1 MYGCKRP
8 VVVSPEK
15 LCCPKKTH
23 GHVYHRDF
31 GLCDRSRDLLGICCP
46 LTLALGNGAGEGSI
60 LGSLVIPVTVVTVGV
75 CM

>member
-1 MYGCKRP
+1 M
-8 VVVSPEK
+8 VSPEK

-23 GHVYHRDF
+23 GHVYHINY
-31 GLCDRSRDLLGICCP
+31 GLCDRSQDLLEICCP